1 MSYAFKVTI
10 NITLD
15 NTIDVIAPD
24 GATAYAI
31 GEKFADEV
39 MTELLEATMKER
51 FRSAGDFFCSPVV
64 SVNYEHGDEEVEDV
78 EDWALT
84 PEYLSGKEYREVPA

>member
-1 MSYAFKVTI
+1 MSYAYKVTI

-15 NTIDVIAPD
+15 TIIDVIAPD

-39 MTELLEATMKER
+39 VPELLEATMKER
-51 FRSAGDFFCSPVV
+51 FQSVGEFFYSPVIEI
-64 SVNYEHGDEEVEDV
+64 NYEHGDEEVEDV

-84 PEYLSGKEYREVPA
+84 PEYLEEEAS